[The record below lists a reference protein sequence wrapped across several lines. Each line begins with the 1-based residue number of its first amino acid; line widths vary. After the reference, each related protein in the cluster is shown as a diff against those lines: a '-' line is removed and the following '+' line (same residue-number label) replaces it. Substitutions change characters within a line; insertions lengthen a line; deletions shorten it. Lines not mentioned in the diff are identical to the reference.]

1 MSLLEFYAR
10 RAAETRGLL
19 HLSNL
24 SELRT
29 YLKTTKTEE
38 IIEAIERI
46 EDPRLLRTLWE
57 AGLNRFLQEA
67 VLKRTKNLIVE

>member
-1 MSLLEFYAR
+1 MSLLEYYAR
-10 RAAETRGLL
+10 KAAETRGLL
-19 HLSNL
+19 HQSNL

-57 AGLNRFLQEA
+57 AGLNKFLQEA
-67 VLKRTKNLIVE
+67 VLKRMDELL

>member
-1 MSLLEFYAR
+1 MSLLEYYAR
-10 RAAETRGLL
+10 KAAETRGLL

-29 YLKTTKTEE
+29 YLKTTKIEE
-38 IIEAIERI
+38 LTEAIEKI

-67 VLKRTKNLIVE
+67 VLKRMEELL